1 MKYFKIWTF
10 LQAYYF
16 VKLETQNATKVIILY
31 EHYSAD
37 SYLLVVDNMLR
48 KDLQ

>member
-1 MKYFKIWTF
+1 MI
-10 LQAYYF
+10 
-16 VKLETQNATKVIILY
+16 Y

-48 KDLQ
+48 KDLQWNLGHSDN